1 MSDYDDDEE
10 YTLNMG
16 HTGFAEEPDYFNVG
30 LGGMHDPAGL
40 GGMDDLSALP
50 SPSPEKSE
58 FDHHSSDLRAV
69 GIARPAERRSS
80 ETQRNSPKPN
90 VTIASEYNEAQAA
103 AAAAAAGAARTKR
116 IGGGVG
122 AVILALLLNRGVR
135 WATHD
140 KTLEDMTSIVEEL
153 PAQIYA
159 VKEVI
164 GSTHKCR
171 VGGVYKPGRIT
182 GSMWRRES
190 SEETCWVPVNVDFK
204 ELLKLSLGEANVNRI
219 LAEYTKTNQGNF
231 PPQSITESDITID
244 QANELL
250 DLLTLHELNAND
262 VLRRHVA
269 EMKKK
274 GESRKQIVAWK
285 AQHKQLTAPSE
296 EKFTELRHDME
307 KMKSNPAA
315 RAIFEGPY
323 YAGGTRRKRHKGRKT
338 KKHHKSKQNKSTR
351 RVRRKH
357 QVRRKRKTRRKS

>member
-1 MSDYDDDEE
+1 MYLYIYIKMSYDDRFD
-10 YTLNMG
+10 
-16 HTGFAEEPDYFNVG
+16 FANNDDGSNFFSQMNDHG
-30 LGGMHDPAGL
+30 LGD
-40 GGMDDLSALP
+40 LP
-50 SPSPEKSE
+50 SRRQSSSSSPEE
-58 FDHHSSDLRAV
+58 SSAPLP
-69 GIARPAERRSS
+69 GIAHRWNG
-80 ETQRNSPKPN
+80 TRNPRKLKKKQPIAP
-90 VTIASEYNEAQAA
+90 VTIASEYNDAQTAA
-103 AAAAAAGAARTKR
+103 AAAAADAAGAARTKR

-140 KTLEDMTSIVEEL
+140 KTLEDMTSIVDEL

-164 GSTHKCR
+164 GSTNECR

-190 SEETCWVPVNVDFK
+190 SEETCWVPVNEDFK
-204 ELLKLSLGEANVNRI
+204 DLLKLSLGEANVNSI

-231 PPQSITESDITID
+231 PPESITESEITID

-250 DLLTLHELNAND
+250 DLLTLHQLNAND
-262 VLRRHVA
+262 VLRRHEA
-269 EMKKK
+269 DLKKK
-274 GESRKQIVAWK
+274 GESQKQIVAWK
-285 AQHKQLTAPSE
+285 AQHKQLTAPSKA
-296 EKFTELRHDME
+296 KFTELRRDTE

-323 YAGGTRRKRHKGRKT
+323 VGGTRRKRHKGRKT